1 MTAAESAPEAPA
13 PNGRVAQLRHATL
26 SQVESLGQSIANIA
40 PTLMPAISMTV
51 VVHLAGPGAWLAY
64 LVATVGMLFVAAN
77 IGELARRHAQ
87 SGSYFIYIG
96 RNFGP
101 FAGAMAGWSMISAY
115 LFTAVSVSLSC
126 AIFLGAVLKSL
137 GLGALTPPAWAPVTV
152 TVLLVWFAGYRDIR
166 LSSRLTLVLEGI
178 AIVVILLITA
188 VVVVR
193 HGGVIDPGQL
203 DLGRQPLGGVM
214 SGLPFAGFS
223 FVGFESAA
231 TLSKETRD
239 PHIAVPRAIMF
250 SAAGVGVFFVVMTY
264 LMILGLGGD
273 TAALAASSAPFADLT
288 ARVGL
293 GWVAGIV
300 YGSALISG
308 FACTLASVNAA
319 SRLLFSMGRYSVL
332 QGRLGEIHDHH
343 RTPHVAVTL
352 CCGLTL
358 LACLAML
365 PLGALTAFGL
375 AGTFATLGFL
385 VVYLLV
391 CIAAPID
398 LRRTGGLLPRQA
410 AIAVI
415 GALLVGF
422 VILGSVYPVPDPP
435 SNLVPLAFGLYMAVG
450 AAWFGAMK
458 LRRPGALAA
467 LEHDLEM

>member
-1 MTAAESAPEAPA
+1 
-13 PNGRVAQLRHATL
+13 
-26 SQVESLGQSIANIA
+26 
-40 PTLMPAISMTV
+40 
-51 VVHLAGPGAWLAY
+51 
-64 LVATVGMLFVAAN
+64 MLFVAAN

-101 FAGAMAGWSMISAY
+101 FAGAMAGWSMIAAY
-115 LFTAVSVSLSC
+115 LFTAVAVCISC

-137 GLGALTPPAWAPVTV
+137 GLSDLAPPPWAPVTI
-152 TVLLVWFAGYRDIR
+152 TLLLVWFAGYRDIR
-166 LSSRLTLVLEGI
+166 LSSRLTLVLEGLS
-178 AIVVILLITA
+178 VVVMLLIIA

-193 HGGVIDPGQL
+193 HGSFVDPVQL
-203 DLGRQPLGGVM
+203 DLARLPLGGVM
-214 SGLPFAGFS
+214 SGLPFAVFS

-250 SAAGVGVFFVVMTY
+250 SAAGVGVFFVAMTY
-264 LMILGLGGD
+264 LMILGMGGD

-293 GWVAGIV
+293 GWVAGVV
-300 YGSALISG
+300 YASALISG
-308 FACTLASVNAA
+308 FACALASVNAA
-319 SRLLFSMGRYSVL
+319 SRLLFSMGRYNVL
-332 QGRLGEIHDHH
+332 QGRLGEVHDHH
-343 RTPHVAVTL
+343 RTPHIAVTL
-352 CCGLTL
+352 CCGFTL
-358 LACLAML
+358 VACLAML
-365 PLGALTAFGL
+365 PLGVIDAFGL

-391 CIAAPID
+391 CVAAPVD
-398 LRRTGGLLPRQA
+398 LRRTGGLSLHQG
-410 AIAVI
+410 AIAVV

-422 VILGSVYPVPDPP
+422 VILGSVYPVPEAPA
-435 SNLVPLAFGLYMAVG
+435 NLVPYAFGLYMLVG
-450 AAWFGAMK
+450 AAWFGALK